1 MSGRSAYARK
11 IKETKATE
19 KGGVSTRGRA
29 KSTGS
34 SRSSERDDATISDY
48 PMPHGTGYGTTNAR
62 FLKFSEPRR
71 ETDPMRLR
79 GELTNFSNQS
89 SGSQNSGGSAGRRD
103 GMGYQDHMSGYAYAK
118 PTKPTI
124 RTEDV
129 SGIER
134 SGLRSAIDKRS
145 DGVRK
150 GLSKALGFAKKSKKG
165 EELRPQSSA
174 TIRPGQEPMSSPT
187 SNDVPP
193 LPSQFDSGCMSPPPS
208 STLPPLPPAAASPV
222 IKRWIGAGR
231 PVQRWNKLR
240 KDPELWDPNG
250 DVLVF
255 FGHRGQS
262 PRANPSFRLS
272 SHIIEATESRFLVTL
287 LREGST
293 DEDIYMS
300 ASPDGAP
307 PMLQKHGMNGDQM
320 RSGFGIGRNG
330 QPTPPMS
337 EDTSLAD
344 ADGQISYEMYFPTPP
359 NMDRLGAYRHAI
371 TTRNVFALLYHAS
384 LVGLSLH
391 QALSDLHD
399 RLDTYM
405 PPEADNVGTVLNYIS
420 ARGIDDARNDPETA
434 VSLLAWSEMPEVRW
448 EEGWREA
455 FLHSAG
461 MYSRLEGCADFK
473 YITPI
478 TRALLERACLECQL
492 RVQAAEERLCDFGYA
507 DTWPSSGPITTGPA
521 RSAADRLQKFIKDH
535 YISLYGRWPPPA
547 SGATTS
553 DGEEMWLTRNVA
565 QTLQRDFGAL
575 YDYLVNRDIVWDES
589 ETRSSR
595 KWMMVSESGNR
606 AFAPDTRDLPLTDM
620 LIEWDNRL
628 RFPHIPHPYPLV
640 PESILPT
647 TQNGNPSSG
656 KSKKV
661 DKDKEKNNRGGGDER
676 ILERR
681 VQLAYTE
688 ATNIYILG
696 SDLVSSPLVD
706 GFVRFEK
713 GDQVGAVDPSLARRG
728 RWVLIYAILQTLASV
743 AVDAPNVRYRDDV
756 AYHLSPRLKGTKTP
770 PWKGVASAAP
780 EAAHELSHCWLAPR
794 AWGVGAGTTGAE
806 SDASVTSGGGSE
818 NGPRSPVTRMMRAQ
832 ARGQQSQAVMQGG
845 SGGSNR
851 RQQQQQQQQ
860 QHSFSPRSNQYP
872 DFPSPPLGTPATTAS
887 RGSGWPTGPS
897 STATRSN
904 WSSNASVDGPPT
916 TWGGSSAMSAVSDD
930 DYYHYSRDRAG
941 SQSGARTPSSAYGGG
956 GGGGGSGYYSPR
968 TVGPTIPLPQ
978 PPQSRDGSKSVRSY
992 ATFGV
997 PPSVGRVDESED
1009 STASSSGE
1017 ATTGAA
1023 AAGGWPARGQSIRSG
1038 GGSGFGNRDAGKPIP
1053 PLPLPLSPSVTGRGG
1068 FLNLEDSPPQRLPS
1082 RSPRRGR
1089 DHPPPLELRGS
1100 SRAGSRRGG
1109 GGGGGG
1115 NAEGLSP
1122 VIRDLEFMDVIDD
1135 HEP

>member
-19 KGGVSTRGRA
+19 KGGTSTRGRA
-29 KSTGS
+29 KSAGS
-34 SRSSERDDATISDY
+34 SRSSERDDATFSDY
-48 PMPHGTGYGTTNAR
+48 PMPQGTGYGTTNAR
-62 FLKFSEPRR
+62 FLKFSEPIR
-71 ETDPMRLR
+71 EADPMRLR

-89 SGSQNSGGSAGRRD
+89 NGSSQNSGGFGVRWD
-103 GMGYQDHMSGYAYAK
+103 GVSSNMGYQDSMQDYAYAR
-118 PTKPTI
+118 PRKPTI
-124 RTEDV
+124 KTEDV

-134 SGLRSAIDKRS
+134 SGLRSVMDKRS

-150 GLSKALGFAKKSKKG
+150 GLSKAFGFGKKSKKG
-165 EELRPQSSA
+165 EDLRPQSSA
-174 TIRPGQEPMSSPT
+174 TIRPGQESIDSPSS
-187 SNDVPP
+187 SEVPP
-193 LPSQFDSGCMSPPPS
+193 MPNQSPRSPWGPDSGFMSPPPS
-208 STLPPLPPAAASPV
+208 STLPPLPPAGAAPPT
-222 IKRWIGAGR
+222 KRWIGAGR

-240 KDPELWDPNG
+240 KDPELWDPN
-250 DVLVF
+250 
-255 FGHRGQS
+255 
-262 PRANPSFRLS
+262 ANPSFRLS

-293 DEDIYMS
+293 DEDIHMPP
-300 ASPDGAP
+300 SPAGAP
-307 PMLQKHGMNGDQM
+307 PMLQRHGMSGNQM
-320 RSGFGIGRNG
+320 HLGYGRSG

-337 EDTSLAD
+337 EDASLAD
-344 ADGQISYEMYFPTPP
+344 ADGQISYEMYFPTPT
-359 NMDRLGAYRHAI
+359 NMNMMDAHRHAI

-384 LVGLSLH
+384 LVGFSLH

-405 PPEADNVGTVLNYIS
+405 PAEADNVGTILNYIS
-420 ARGIDDARNDPETA
+420 ARGIDDAHNDPETT

-492 RVQAAEERLCDFGYA
+492 RVQAAEERLSDFAYG
-507 DTWPSSGPITTGPA
+507 DFWPSSGPVTTGPA
-521 RSAADRLQKFIKDH
+521 RAAADRLQRFFKDH
-535 YISLYGRWPPPA
+535 YTGLYGRWPPPA

-565 QTLQRDFGAL
+565 QTLQKDFGAL

-606 AFAPDTRDLPLTDM
+606 AFDPDTTDLPLTDM

-628 RFPHIPHPYPLV
+628 RFPHIPRPYPLV
-640 PESILPT
+640 PESISPT
-647 TQNGNPSSG
+647 AQTGSTTKPK
-656 KSKKV
+656 KS
-661 DKDKEKNNRGGGDER
+661 DKERNSRGGDER

-696 SDLVSSPLVD
+696 SDLIPSPLVD
-706 GFVRFEK
+706 GFVKFEK

-743 AVDAPNVRYRDDV
+743 SVDSPNVRYRDDV

-770 PWKGVASAAP
+770 PWKGVSSPAP
-780 EAAHELSHCWLAPR
+780 EAAHELSYCWLAPR
-794 AWGVGAGTTGAE
+794 SWHGGAAGAE
-806 SDASVTSGGGSE
+806 SDASATSGGGDHGSS
-818 NGPRSPVTRMMRAQ
+818 SPVMRMMRAQ
-832 ARGQQSQAVMQGG
+832 ARGQAQAMQGG
-845 SGGSNR
+845 GGSSR
-851 RQQQQQQQQ
+851 RQQA
-860 QHSFSPRSNQYP
+860 QHNFSRNQHHH
-872 DFPSPPLGTPATTAS
+872 DFPSPPLGSPASTDPPSRASAWHTAA
-887 RGSGWPTGPS
+887 S

-916 TWGGSSAMSAVSDD
+916 MWGGSSAMSTVSDD
-930 DYYHYSRDRAG
+930 DYYYRERAG
-941 SQSGARTPSSAYGGG
+941 SGGGGARTPSSAYGGSSSRDYY
-956 GGGGGSGYYSPR
+956 GSNR
-968 TVGPTIPLPQ
+968 TMGPTIPLPQ

-997 PPSVGRVDESED
+997 PPSVGRVDESEVGPAA
-1009 STASSSGE
+1009 SASSSTGE
-1017 ATTGAA
+1017 PS
-1023 AAGGWPARGQSIRSG
+1023 AGGWPSRGQRIRTG
-1038 GGSGFGNRDAGKPIP
+1038 GRNGFSNSNGGKPIP
-1053 PLPLPLSPSVTGRGG
+1053 TLPLPLSASVTGHGG
-1068 FLNLEDSPPQRLPS
+1068 FLNLDDSPPQRVSS

-1089 DHPPPLELRGS
+1089 QQQDLRSES
-1100 SRAGSRRGG
+1100 SRS
-1109 GGGGGG
+1109 GGGGG
-1115 NAEGLSP
+1115 NGSSSDGLSP
-1122 VIRDLEFMDVIDD
+1122 IIRDFDFMDVIDD
-1135 HEP
+1135 HAP

>member
-11 IKETKATE
+11 IKETKASE
-19 KGGVSTRGRA
+19 KGGVATRGRA
-29 KSTGS
+29 KSAGS

-48 PMPHGTGYGTTNAR
+48 PILHGTGYGTTNAR
-62 FLKFSEPRR
+62 FLKFSEPIR
-71 ETDPMRLR
+71 EADPMQFR

-89 SGSQNSGGSAGRRD
+89 CGSQNSGGLGGRRD
-103 GMGYQDHMSGYAYAK
+103 GMGYQDHMQDYAYAR
-118 PTKPTI
+118 PRKPTI

-165 EELRPQSSA
+165 EELRPQLERRTSFTESIRLGMYVAATVIDNA
-174 TIRPGQEPMSSPT
+174 TIAVSSGNT
-187 SNDVPP
+187 RDQAVDRGWQAS
-193 LPSQFDSGCMSPPPS
+193 
-208 STLPPLPPAAASPV
+208 AALEQAAQGSRTMGPQW
-222 IKRWIGAGR
+222 RCSH
-231 PVQRWNKLR
+231 L
-240 KDPELWDPNG
+240 
-250 DVLVF
+250 

-262 PRANPSFRLS
+262 PKANPSFRLS

-287 LREGST
+287 LHEGST

-300 ASPDGAP
+300 HSPDGAP
-307 PMLQKHGMNGDQM
+307 PMLQKHGMNGNQT
-320 RSGFGIGRNG
+320 RSGYGMGRNG

-337 EDTSLAD
+337 EDATLAD

-359 NMDRLGAYRHAI
+359 NMNRLDVHRHAI

-405 PPEADNVGTVLNYIS
+405 PPEADNVGTILNYIS

-434 VSLLAWSEMPEVRW
+434 VSLLAWSEKPEVRW

-461 MYSRLEGCADFK
+461 MYSRLEGCVDFK

-492 RVQAAEERLCDFGYA
+492 RVQAAEERLCDFGYG

-521 RSAADRLQKFIKDH
+521 RAAADRLQQFIKDH
-535 YISLYGRWPPPA
+535 YIGLYGCWPPPS

-575 YDYLVNRDIVWDES
+575 YDYLVNRDIIWDES

-606 AFAPDTRDLPLTDM
+606 AFDPDTYDLPLTDM

-640 PESILPT
+640 PESISPT
-647 TQNGNPSSG
+647 AQSG
-656 KSKKV
+656 SANSWKSKKS
-661 DKDKEKNNRGGGDER
+661 DKDKDKNNNRGGGDER

-696 SDLVSSPLVD
+696 SDLVPSLLVD
-706 GFVRFEK
+706 AFVRFEK
-713 GDQVGAVDPSLARRG
+713 GDQVGVVDPSLARRG

-743 AVDAPNVRYRDDV
+743 SVDAPNVRYRDDV

-770 PWKGVASAAP
+770 PWKGVASP
-780 EAAHELSHCWLAPR
+780 PPRPRMSSHI
-794 AWGVGAGTTGAE
+794 
-806 SDASVTSGGGSE
+806 
-818 NGPRSPVTRMMRAQ
+818 
-832 ARGQQSQAVMQGG
+832 AVLLL
-845 SGGSNR
+845 
-851 RQQQQQQQQ
+851 
-860 QHSFSPRSNQYP
+860 PRSNPYR

-887 RGSGWPTGPS
+887 RGSGWHTGRS

-904 WSSNASVDGPPT
+904 WSSNTSVDGPPT

-930 DYYHYSRDRAG
+930 DYYHYSVNVRVLTAAP
-941 SQSGARTPSSAYGGG
+941 AR
-956 GGGGGSGYYSPR
+956 R
-968 TVGPTIPLPQ
+968 PLHMVEEEA
-978 PPQSRDGSKSVRSY
+978 SRDGNKSVRSY

-1009 STASSSGE
+1009 SAASSSGE
-1017 ATTGAA
+1017 VTAT
-1023 AAGGWPARGQSIRSG
+1023 GWPTRGQSIRSG
-1038 GGSGFGNRDAGKPIP
+1038 GNANNDGGNPIP
-1053 PLPLPLSPSVTGRGG
+1053 PLPLPLGASMAGHGG
-1068 FLNLEDSPPQRLPS
+1068 FLNLDDSPPQRLPS
-1082 RSPRRGR
+1082 RSPRR
-1089 DHPPPLELRGS
+1089 DHPAPLELRSS
-1100 SRAGSRRGG
+1100 SRTGSRRGG
-1109 GGGGGG
+1109 AGGGSSDGM
-1115 NAEGLSP
+1115 SSI
-1122 VIRDLEFMDVIDD
+1122 IRDLDFMDVIDD
-1135 HEP
+1135 HAP